1 MKLKQ
6 LLVHTQQ
13 VEGQPRVVHVGP
25 DTKQEEE
32 QEVFPDN
39 TVQTTKYTLVT
50 YLPKG
55 LFEQYRRVAN
65 VYFTIIAALSLTPI
79 SPVQPWSAILPLVFV
94 IGVSMVK
101 EAIEDHQRYKA
112 DKKENA
118 EPVLVLR
125 GDDFERIPKKD
136 IQVGDFVKIED
147 NHMIP
152 ADLLLLSASNPGGNC
167 YILTANLDGETNLKI
182 KRGVKET
189 WGVNNVEAAK
199 SFSATLTY
207 EQPNNSLYTFTGSL
221 SIAKGTDIPLVPSNV
236 LLRGSQLKNTGSAL
250 GVVLY
255 TGKETKIMKNATAP
269 RFKRSQIEKRLDKIV
284 LSMLVLLIILCF
296 VTSILFGVWTGD
308 FGARMWY
315 LDTPPGEGDIFN
327 PSKPALVGVLQW
339 LTSFVLYGYFIPIS
353 LYVSVEVVKVFQ
365 SMIFINQDIELY
377 CEETDTR
384 AQARTSNLNEEL
396 GMVQTILSDKTGTLT
411 QNKMEFFKFS
421 IAGVRYGRGASEI
434 EVNTGKEN
442 GEDSMGQAVR
452 QEGKIQYFN
461 FRDERLTGGGWRR
474 QENADT
480 LREALRVLAI
490 CHTGIPDGPKESLKY
505 QCESPDENALI
516 VAAKQFGFSC
526 TERTPTHL
534 IVEETQEDGTVAK
547 VDYEILAILEFN
559 SERKRMSVIFK
570 DIDGRII
577 MYCKGADNVIFERLS
592 KEGRQFAKATAE
604 DLGYFAG
611 AGLRTLCLARKELDP
626 EEFDSWLTEFQ
637 QAQRAMADREKKL
650 MEAAEKIE
658 NSLHL
663 LGATAIE
670 DKLQEGVPETIFNL
684 RKAGIS
690 IWMLTGDKIETAI
703 NVGHAC
709 SLLEAGMKDLVL
721 TLDQDVASSS
731 DTAGMVAG
739 TKDMGRKIS
748 SGLEFAEHCKEN
760 GTEMAIIVDGEALAY
775 CLVMEN
781 LHKFESL
788 VKYCKSI
795 ICCRVSPLQKALV
808 TKLVKES
815 GVVTLAI
822 GDGANDV
829 GMIQAAHIGVGIS
842 GLEGRQAVMNSDFA
856 IAQFRFLER
865 LLLVHGR
872 YNYRRICQMITYFF
886 YKNLVLGL
894 SIFYYNAQAFF
905 SGQLIY
911 NDFTVSLYNVFFTS
925 LTCVVFGV
933 LEKDISPEYALKF
946 PKLYNDGRLNRLFS
960 YRVIGYWLLNGAVQS
975 LIIFF
980 FMVAAETGT
989 LVSSSGKAIGMW
1001 GEGMTLMGSILWAV
1015 TLQLVLIICDFQW
1028 IIHLALWGSLLTWY
1042 IFLIIFG
1049 VIPPTVTP
1057 ASYYYLFL
1065 DYVATMPSLW
1075 LLSLL
1080 ATITALLPDFLVR
1093 TFTVIYRPE
1102 DWRVISELA
1111 AREKKEV
1118 RSGRSPGYSIGS
1130 EAGIASYI

>member
-6 LLVHTQQ
+6 LLAHTQP
-13 VEGQPRVVHVGP
+13 VEGQPRVVRVGP
-25 DTKQEEE
+25 DATEEE
-32 QEVFPDN
+32 EREEYPDN
-39 TVQTTKYTLVT
+39 TVHTTKYTLLT

-65 VYFTIIAALSLTPI
+65 VYFTVIAALSLTPI
-79 SPVQPWSAILPLVFV
+79 SPVQPWSAIMPLVFV

-101 EAIEDHQRYKA
+101 EAIEDYQRYKA

-118 EPVLVLR
+118 EPVLALR
-125 GDDFERIPKKD
+125 GDAFERIPKKN

-147 NHMIP
+147 NSMIP
-152 ADLLLLSASNPGGNC
+152 ADVLLLSATNPGGNC

-189 WGVNNVEAAK
+189 WAVSSAEAAQ

-207 EQPNNSLYTFTGSL
+207 EQPNNSLYTFTGSM
-221 SIAKGTDIPLVPSNV
+221 SIEEDKEIPLVPSNI
-236 LLRGSQLKNTGSAL
+236 LLRGSQLKNTRTAVGL
-250 GVVLY
+250 VLY
-255 TGKETKIMKNATAP
+255 TGIETKIMKNATVP

-284 LSMLVLLIILCF
+284 LSMLVLLVALCF
-296 VTSILFGVWTGD
+296 VTGIFFGVWTGD
-308 FGARMWY
+308 LGARMWY
-315 LDTPPGEGDIFN
+315 IDTPPGEGDIFN
-327 PSKPALVGVLQW
+327 PSKPAVVGVLQW

-353 LYVSVEVVKVFQ
+353 LYVSVEIVKVFQ
-365 SMIFINQDIELY
+365 SMIFINYDIELY

-396 GMVQTILSDKTGTLT
+396 GMVHTILSDKTGTLT

-421 IAGVRYGRGASEI
+421 IAGVRYGRGATEI
-434 EVNTGKEN
+434 ELATAKER
-442 GEDSMGQAVR
+442 GDDLLPSGLHHE
-452 QEGKIQYFN
+452 EKIKYFN
-461 FRDERLTGGGWRR
+461 FRDERLANGEWRK
-474 QENADT
+474 QENANL
-480 LREALRVLAI
+480 LREAFRVLAI
-490 CHTGIPDGPKESLKY
+490 CHTGIPDGPRESVKY
-505 QCESPDENALI
+505 QCESPDENALV
-516 VAAKQFGFSC
+516 VAAKQFGFFC
-526 TERTPTHL
+526 TDRTPTHL
-534 IVEETQEDGTVAK
+534 VIEEMQEDGTAAV
-547 VDYEILAILEFN
+547 VEYEILAVLEFN
-559 SERKRMSVIFK
+559 SERKRMSVIFR
-570 DIDGRII
+570 DTGGQIVL
-577 MYCKGADNVIFERLS
+577 YCKGADNVIYERLGS
-592 KEGRQFAKATAE
+592 EGREFAKTTAE
-604 DLGYFAG
+604 DLGYYAG

-626 EEFDSWLTEFQ
+626 LEFESWLLEFQ
-637 QAQRAMADREKKL
+637 QAQSAMVDREAKL

-658 NSLHL
+658 NDLYL

-670 DKLQEGVPETIFNL
+670 DKLQDGVPETIFNL
-684 RKAGIS
+684 RRAGIS

-709 SLLEAGMKDLVL
+709 SLLEVGMKELVL
-721 TLDQDVASSS
+721 TLDKDVASSS
-731 DTAGMVAG
+731 HASGMVAG
-739 TKDMGRKIS
+739 TRDIGQKIA
-748 SGLEFAEHCKEN
+748 SGLELAENCKEH

-775 CLVMEN
+775 CLVLEN

-808 TKLVKES
+808 TKLIKEA

-894 SIFYYNAQAFF
+894 TIFYFNAQAFF

-925 LTCVVFGV
+925 FTCVVFGA
-933 LEKDISPEYALKF
+933 LEKDIGPKYALKF
-946 PKLYNDGRLNRLFS
+946 PKLYNDGRLNRMFS
-960 YRVIGYWLLNGAVQS
+960 YRVIGYWLLNGIVQS
-975 LIIFF
+975 IIIFF
-980 FMVAAETGT
+980 FMVAAESGT
-989 LVSSSGKAIGMW
+989 LVNSSGKAIGMW
-1001 GEGMTLMGSILWAV
+1001 GEGMTLMGSILWTV
-1015 TLQLVLIICDFQW
+1015 TLQLVLIISDFHW

-1042 IFLIIFG
+1042 IFLIVFG
-1049 VIPPTVTP
+1049 VIPPTVTQ
-1057 ASYYYLFL
+1057 ANYYYLFV
-1065 DYVATMPSLW
+1065 DYVGTMPSMW

-1080 ATITALLPDFLVR
+1080 TTVAALLPDFLVR
-1093 TFTVIYRPE
+1093 TFTVLNRPE
-1102 DWRVISELA
+1102 DWRTIAELE
-1111 AREKKEV
+1111 AREKRAVK
-1118 RSGRSPGYSIGS
+1118 SGKHPGYSLGS
-1130 EAGIASYI
+1130 EASVASYI